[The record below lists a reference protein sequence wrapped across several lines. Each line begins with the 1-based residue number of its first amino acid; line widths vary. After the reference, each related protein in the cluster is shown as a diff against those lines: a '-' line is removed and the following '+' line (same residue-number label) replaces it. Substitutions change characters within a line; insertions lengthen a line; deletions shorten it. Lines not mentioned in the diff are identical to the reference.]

1 VARALACPLCGHRH
15 PIESLPDSPTF
26 SCEGCGRTL
35 KTPARARRPAG
46 ESEGAEQPRRRST
59 SSRGSREDA
68 RDAGTT
74 LLPRAEQRAAAGPRR
89 APSWLRVLAWFLAV
103 PLAAVVV
110 IGGANVFGLL
120 TGSQLTDMFLE
131 ARFTAYGRLIAL
143 LPVWA
148 LAAALLVT
156 AADRLWVRRV
166 RKVRRRASDDA
177 E

>member
-1 VARALACPLCGHRH
+1 VEG
-15 PIESLPDSPTF
+15 PD
-26 SCEGCGRTL
+26 
-35 KTPARARRPAG
+35 A
-46 ESEGAEQPRRRST
+46 
-59 SSRGSREDA
+59 D
-68 RDAGTT
+68 TT
-74 LLPRAEQRAAAGPRR
+74 LLPRAATRAEAR
-89 APSWLRVLAWFLAV
+89 APQAPLWIRVLFWFLAV

-110 IGGANVFGLL
+110 IGGANVLGLL

-156 AADRLWVRRV
+156 VADRLWVRRV
-166 RKVRRRASDDA
+166 RRRASGAD